1 MKLIVQ
7 TANVE
12 EATISLTE
20 LIPFWFAMSSPV
32 LGMLLGFVGHGLLAG
47 LARNGFPK
55 VYGY

>member
-1 MKLIVQ
+1 MKALVQ

-20 LIPFWFAMSSPV
+20 LIPFWFAMSSPL

-55 VYGY
+55 VY